1 VVAATVLAMAAL
13 LLGIPSCDAEEKQRV
28 PAAIDEVAGS
38 YGAVAMGAS
47 EADVRRAFG
56 EPGGGE
62 GFYPL
67 GNDFGEIGG
76 APAVRNWPPNDRTEP
91 RVLRY
96 EDVAFLVGSRGV
108 FAFVVTADRAHTR
121 RGIAVGDPLAQA
133 RRAYDL
139 GCGEGVAG
147 ERIGGG
153 VAYRYPTCRGT
164 IGGRIRIWFGEDPIR
179 SVTLARVGSG

>member
-1 VVAATVLAMAAL
+1 MLAAAALAVAAL
-13 LLGIPSCDAEEKQRV
+13 LAALPGCNRGEERPIPST
-28 PAAIDEVAGS
+28 IDEAAGS
-38 YGAVAMGAS
+38 YGGVSMGAG

-62 GFYPL
+62 GFFPL
-67 GNDFGEIGG
+67 GESHGEIGG
-76 APAVRNWPPNDRTEP
+76 APAVRNWPPDERAAP

-96 EDVAFLVGSRGV
+96 EHVAFLLGSRGV
-108 FAFVVTADRAHTR
+108 FAFVVTADGTRTR
-121 RGIAVGDPLAQA
+121 RGVAVGDPLGKAA
-133 RRAYDL
+133 RFYDV

-153 VAYRYPTCRGT
+153 VETYPTCRGT

-179 SVTLARVGSG
+179 SITLARVAQ